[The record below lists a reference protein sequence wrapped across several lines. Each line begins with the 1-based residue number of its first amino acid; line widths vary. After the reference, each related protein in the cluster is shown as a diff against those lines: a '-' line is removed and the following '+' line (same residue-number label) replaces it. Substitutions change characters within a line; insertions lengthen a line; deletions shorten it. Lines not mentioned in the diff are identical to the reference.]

1 MSSTE
6 QQSFSVEVHQNPNLA
21 EGVGTLDA
29 IIGVTGASAAEVTLL
44 LWTPVGARVVFVKQ
58 VAPTVEDLTD
68 RRVDTG
74 DQTGEYPVGS
84 WRAEHRDYHLRVE
97 VEPAAAGRE
106 KLAARVSLVADDMTQ
121 ADGLVKA
128 KWTADTALSAP
139 MNRRVALYTEPAG
152 PATEVDAPS
161 GTALL
166 RGATAAR
173 DEVAPEAPPTHTA
186 RLGSPAK
193 PAVWTA
199 VVGADREFYDRVVAR
214 GGPDAVE
221 FPQFFPERRIVLRR
235 NATVIGR
242 RNLKQGVEPDIDL
255 GIHPMDR
262 GVSTQHAVLQIRGSG
277 LTVTD
282 LGSTNGT
289 SLNGSD
295 ELLQNGEEVPLADGD
310 RIHVGAWTTITVE
323 QAR

>member
-1 MSSTE
+1 MSSDE
-6 QQSFSVEVHQNPNLA
+6 QQGFSIEVHQNPHLA

-29 IIGVTGASAAEVTLL
+29 IIGVTGTSDADVTLL
-44 LWTPVGARVVFVKQ
+44 LWTPVGARVVFIKQ
-58 VAPTVEDLTD
+58 VAPAVEDLTD
-68 RRVDTG
+68 RRADTG
-74 DQTGEYPVGS
+74 DQTGEYPAGS
-84 WRAEHRDYHLRVE
+84 WSAEHRDYHLRVE
-97 VEPAAAGRE
+97 VEPATAGRE
-106 KLAARVSLVADDMTQ
+106 KLAARITLVAGDTTHGE
-121 ADGLVKA
+121 GLVKA
-128 KWTADTALSAP
+128 RWTVDTALSAP
-139 MNRRVALYTEPAG
+139 VNHRVALYTGAVG
-152 PATEVDAPS
+152 DAPS
-161 GTALL
+161 GTVLL
-166 RGATAAR
+166 RGPTEAG
-173 DEVAPEAPPTHTA
+173 DEVASEAQPTHTA
-186 RLGSPAK
+186 RLRKDGPAK

-235 NATVIGR
+235 KATVIGR
-242 RNLKQGVEPDIDL
+242 RNLKQGIEPDIDL

-262 GVSTQHAVLQIRGSG
+262 GVSTQHAVFQLRDSG

-295 ELLQNGEEVPLADGD
+295 ELLQNGEEVTLADGD

-323 QAR
+323 RAE